1 MDFPIPVK
9 IFIPRIDELTEP
21 TSNIQYEVIIQE
33 ERETETGEI
42 SNRITENEL
51 NIVNLTLSQVCFS
64 LNGNFVL
71 QLQPHSSEPDLQ
83 SDTLENS
90 EQV

>member
-1 MDFPIPVK
+1 MDYPIPVK

-51 NIVNLTLSQVCFS
+51 NIFK
-64 LNGNFVL
+64 
-71 QLQPHSSEPDLQ
+71 SSERNNKCFRCTNCTKNCQ
-83 SDTLENS
+83 AWSAAKHT
-90 EQV
+90 